1 MDLDQVSLTKKTTL
15 FGANPSRTKNPKP
28 IVNQLFSLEKTWKN
42 IHWLF
47 FADKY
52 PTLGM
57 YGIRGKHDP
66 ICCWQRTP
74 VPKHQFN
81 KGREQ
86 NSGRKA
92 MG

>member
-1 MDLDQVSLTKKTTL
+1 M
-15 FGANPSRTKNPKP
+15 
-28 IVNQLFSLEKTWKN
+28 KN